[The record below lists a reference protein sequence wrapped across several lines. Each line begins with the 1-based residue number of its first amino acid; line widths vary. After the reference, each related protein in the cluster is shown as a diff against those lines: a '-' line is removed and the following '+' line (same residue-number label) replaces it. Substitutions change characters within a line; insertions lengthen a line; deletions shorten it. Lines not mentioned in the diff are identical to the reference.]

1 MNKTEFEK
9 RIERKKK
16 TTIFMVLIFILVIA
30 AIITFNTDIFSVNR
44 IEVSGHKILTKDSIV
59 YTSGI
64 TLGNNIFRE
73 RIRTIEENLIQHPY
87 IKKANAKR
95 ILPNKIKID
104 IEERKRYAA
113 IPFVENYIIIDNE
126 GYVLE
131 TLQDHENLV
140 LVKGLDFDNFN
151 EGDVLSVK
159 DKQQMG
165 ILVEIISAI
174 EIQGLSVMEID
185 LTNTDDIRINISNQL
200 TSIIGNADN
209 LSYKFMV
216 MSSILEDLAM
226 KGISRGVIDISH
238 EGYPSYRPVE

>member
-1 MNKTEFEK
+1 MNKTEVEK

-73 RIRTIEENLIQHPY
+73 RIRTIEENLMEHPY
-87 IKKANAKR
+87 IKEVNAKI

-131 TLQDHENLV
+131 ILQDHENLV
-140 LVKGLDFDNFN
+140 LVRGLDFDNFS

-159 DKQQMG
+159 DKQQME

-200 TSIIGNADN
+200 TSIIGNADK
-209 LSYKFMV
+209 LGYKFMV

-226 KGISRGVIDISH
+226 KDISRGVIDISH